1 MRTNLHVALVYN
13 VRREQEAGE
22 SATEDVADKTARG
35 GNGQTTTLPNEML
48 TRDDTYAE
56 WDTIDTIHAVESALK
71 RHHRVT
77 LVEADDSMYP
87 ALMDLRP
94 DIVFNIAEGLRGP
107 SREAQVPAM
116 LEFLGIPYSGSDPLT
131 LAVCLDKGR
140 AKEILSYHSVP
151 TPAFLVVDDPS
162 TVPTLTFSLPAIV
175 KPIHEGSSKGVVD
188 ASVVRTQESL
198 REQVI
203 RVLETYD
210 EPALIEQFLPGREF
224 TVALLGNGDDLRVLP
239 LLETRFDKLPE
250 GANPIYSYEA
260 KWLWD
265 TLDDPL
271 DIHECPADV
280 TAELRASIEDICK
293 RAYTVLRCRDW
304 CRIDVR
310 LDENGVPHII
320 ELNPLPGI
328 LPNPDEHSAFPTAA
342 RAAGMEYDSLL
353 QTVLETAIKRHGL
366 A

>member
-1 MRTNLHVALVYN
+1 
-13 VRREQEAGE
+13 
-22 SATEDVADKTARG
+22 
-35 GNGQTTTLPNEML
+35 ML

-71 RHHRVT
+71 KNHTVT
-77 LVEADDSMYP
+77 LVEANEDVYP
-87 ALMDLRP
+87 KLAALRP

-116 LEFLGIPYSGSDPLT
+116 LDFLGLPYTGSDPLT

-151 TPAFLVVDDPS
+151 TPAFLVIDDPNVIGS
-162 TVPTLTFSLPAIV
+162 LTFSLPAIV
-175 KPIHEGSSKGVVD
+175 KPVHEGSSKGVVD
-188 ASVVRTQESL
+188 ASVVRSQDDLRTQ
-198 REQVI
+198 VK
-203 RVLETYD
+203 RVLDTYH

-224 TVALLGNGDDLRVLP
+224 TVALLGNGPDLRVLP
-239 LLETRFDKLPE
+239 LLETNFDRLPD

-265 TLDDPL
+265 TLDAPL
-271 DIHECPADV
+271 DIHECPANV
-280 TAELRASIEDICK
+280 SPELRQSIEDICK
-293 RAYTVLRCRDW
+293 RAYTVLNCRDW

-310 LDENGVPHII
+310 LDEHGVPHII

-328 LPNPDEHSAFPTAA
+328 LPNPDEHSAFPMAA
-342 RAAGMEYDSLL
+342 RASGMDYDELL
-353 QTVLETAIKRHGL
+353 NHVLETAIKRHGL

>member
-13 VRREQEAGE
+13 VRREEEAEG
-22 SATEDVADKTARG
+22 SAAEDAADKTVRS
-35 GNGQTTTLPNEML
+35 GNGQMASLPNEML

-56 WDTIDTIHAVESALK
+56 WDTIDTIRAVESALK
-71 RHHRVT
+71 KRHTVT
-77 LVEADDSMYP
+77 LVEANEEVYP
-87 ALMDLRP
+87 KLVALRP

-131 LAVCLDKGR
+131 LAVCLDKAR

-151 TPAFLVVDDPS
+151 TPAFLLVEDLSGID
-162 TVPTLTFSLPAIV
+162 TLTFSLPAIV
-175 KPIHEGSSKGVVD
+175 KPVHEGSSKGVVD
-188 ASVVRTQESL
+188 ASVVRTQDEL
-198 REQVI
+198 RAQVK
-203 RVLETYD
+203 RVLGTYN
-210 EPALIEQFLPGREF
+210 EPALIEQFLTGREF
-224 TVALLGNGDDLRVLP
+224 TVAMLGNGNDGRVLP
-239 LLETRFDKLPE
+239 PLETKFDRLPE

-265 TLDDPL
+265 TLDEPL
-271 DIHECPADV
+271 EIHECPANV
-280 TAELRASIEDICK
+280 SPELLASIEDVCR
-293 RAYTVLRCRDW
+293 RAFRVLSCRDW

-310 LDENGVPHII
+310 LDDHGVPHII

-328 LPNPDEHSAFPTAA
+328 LPNPDEHSAFPMAA
-342 RAAGMEYDSLL
+342 REAGIDYDTLL
-353 QTVLETAIKRHGL
+353 QTVVELAAKRYGL